1 MSKVSEGSKSSLKLE
16 TFSYS
21 IKGGEDAESSVPGQP
36 HFLTIL
42 LYFCWKFHVLFYFC
56 NSGAARLEL
65 KQKLAEQI
73 QKDRERLRQQR
84 RELERID
91 NEEDCEG
98 EGHMQ
103 MNWCLSRDMLLL
115 LL

>member
-1 MSKVSEGSKSSLKLE
+1 ML
-16 TFSYS
+16 
-21 IKGGEDAESSVPGQP
+21 
-36 HFLTIL
+36 
-42 LYFCWKFHVLFYFC
+42 YFC

-98 EGHMQ
+98 EGDMQ
-103 MNWCLSRDMLLL
+103 MSWRWTRDMLLL
-115 LL
+115 L